1 MGNEFGH
8 PEWIDFPRQGNGYSY
23 HYARRQWSLAGNG
36 FLRYQGLNE
45 FDRAM
50 MALDERRRLLSD
62 PFIEQLSLDEEARVL
77 VVRRGA
83 LVFAFNFD
91 AERSYSGLRIPVPDA
106 VDYTVALDTDRPE
119 FGGFGRTEPGA
130 AYLLQAAPAQGRDQ
144 SVQVYLPARSAQVLE
159 PAAAL
164 K

>member
-1 MGNEFGH
+1 MQRKEQQ
-8 PEWIDFPRQGNGYSY
+8 PTQQAQQAAQQQAEPSAQ
-23 HYARRQWSLAGNG
+23 
-36 FLRYQGLNE
+36 
-45 FDRAM
+45 
-50 MALDERRRLLSD
+50 ERRRLLAD
-62 PFIEQLSLDEEARVL
+62 PFIEQLLLDEEARVL

-106 VDYTVALDTDRPE
+106 TDYVVELDTDRPE

-130 AYLLQAAPAQGRDQ
+130 TYLLQSAPAQGRDQ
-144 SVQVYLPARSAQVLE
+144 SVQVYLPARSAQVLA
-159 PAAAL
+159 PVAAL